1 MAENKALKCSESK
14 ALLGKSV
21 YRDGTESDVSATSV
35 IVGVNGVVRSYS
47 SLPYDEV
54 AHQCNDPRMNK
65 MAISILSGGS
75 KFLMFSV
82 VSLVLMS
89 LHLLHRHD
97 SSDMPQLA
105 ILQMNHHDDDQNSQ
119 KQPFGFE
126 DAFSSITNEPL
137 SYKSPAELG
146 IPVYNDRPA
155 NSLPGSVFG
164 QVQKGSKIDVPLPTN
179 EWYLNLIVGLDDNPG
194 EDGQYANY
202 AGEENRVH
210 SIPYIV
216 DTVGTFVG
224 IRLHYPNIVSYGT
237 VVQSAFVPWQGL
249 TLGTADDEFTR
260 RYQVDA
266 ETLPSKLGIGIRW
279 EKEHK
284 PHQYIRS
291 SILRGMPYG
300 TMEYAPGVEPVIA
313 SEVVGELPV
322 IDLSSELRCGE
333 LDPHNGKLFGTEDSV
348 IVKKDI
354 ELYFPESDFTWLVFF
369 SRPVYARCFINSKK
383 GTSTVSL
390 PPGAA
395 SASDN
400 PNAFELRLDDIKM
413 TDEPLIVR
421 VALANN
427 CTHGTNTNFCDHY
440 SPRDQSKFMS
450 VLREHSS
457 VYPTAPSVKYSFS
470 DPGK

>member
-1 MAENKALKCSESK
+1 MVENAGLKCGESK
-14 ALLGKSV
+14 ALLGKSS
-21 YRDGTESDVSATSV
+21 DGSASFVSVDSGE
-35 IVGVNGVVRSYS
+35 IPPSYS
-47 SLPYDEV
+47 SLMHGRDD
-54 AHQCNDPRMNK
+54 HQCNGPHTDK
-65 MAISILSGGS
+65 LSVSILNGGS
-75 KFLMFSV
+75 KFLLLSV
-82 VSLVLMS
+82 GSLVLMS
-89 LHLLHRHD
+89 LHLLYQH
-97 SSDMPQLA
+97 SSSIIPQKEM
-105 ILQMNHHDDDQNSQ
+105 LQMSHHHGEDQSLQ

-146 IPVYNDRPA
+146 IPVYNERPA
-155 NSLPGSVFG
+155 DSLPGSVFG
-164 QVQKGSKIDVPLPTN
+164 HAQKGSKIGIPLPTN

-194 EDGQYANY
+194 EDGKYANY

-210 SIPYIV
+210 SIPYII

-260 RYQVDA
+260 KYQVDA

-279 EKEHK
+279 EKEHES
-284 PHQYIRS
+284 HQYIRS

-300 TMEYAPGVEPVIA
+300 TMEYASGVKPVIA
-313 SEVVGELPV
+313 SEVVGETPI
-322 IDLSSELRCGE
+322 IDASDELLCGK
-333 LDPHNGKLFGTEDSV
+333 LDPHNGKILQTEGRM
-348 IVKKDI
+348 IARKDI
-354 ELYFPESDFTWLVFF
+354 ELYFPESDFTWFVFF
-369 SRPVYARCFINSKK
+369 SRPVYVRCFINPNK
-383 GTSTVSL
+383 GAGTVSL

-395 SASDN
+395 SSSDN
-400 PNAFELRLDDIKM
+400 PNAFELRLEDIKV

-427 CTHGTNTNFCDHY
+427 CTSGTNVNFCDHY
-440 SPRDQSKFMS
+440 TPRDQSKFMS

-470 DPGK
+470 DPGR